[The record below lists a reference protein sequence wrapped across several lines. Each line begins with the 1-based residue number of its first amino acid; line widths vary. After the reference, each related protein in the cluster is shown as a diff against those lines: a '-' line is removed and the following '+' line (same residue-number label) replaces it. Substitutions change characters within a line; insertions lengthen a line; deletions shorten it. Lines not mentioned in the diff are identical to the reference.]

1 MEKVFAIKKDD
12 DKHLFFALYKNYL
25 AVYNRVTKTKGEED
39 SMSDQSLWNKDFLLD
54 TGINFI
60 VYLIYYLLMVI
71 IAVVAK
77 DQLHASLSE
86 AGLASGIFIVGTLLA
101 RLQFGKAI
109 EVYGR
114 RASLYGG
121 IIFYFVTT
129 LSYFYI
135 PNLPFLYGIRFL
147 NGMAYGIVS
156 TATNTII
163 ASCIPAK
170 KRGEGIN
177 YYGLS
182 TSLAAAVGPFLGM
195 FLIMVTNF
203 TFIITLCAVLVGLC
217 LFGCLAL
224 HIEEME
230 LTAEQLRKA
239 KAWTLDNYVE
249 YRVLVISVIGFFM
262 GFSYSSVL
270 TFLAAYA
277 REINL
282 VQAGT
287 FFFVVYAV
295 VITLTRPLTGVVFDR
310 KGENYVLYPC
320 YLCLAAGLLL
330 LSISGVSWQLLLSG
344 VFVGLGYGTFMSNGQ
359 AVCIKLTP
367 PYRISVALST
377 YFVAL
382 DLGIGVG
389 PYILG
394 SLHGFLTFPQ
404 LYLVAAAIAAACFVM
419 YHSFYGRKIDLI
431 NRAVRIY
438 IHA

>member
-1 MEKVFAIKKDD
+1 
-12 DKHLFFALYKNYL
+12 
-25 AVYNRVTKTKGEED
+25 
-39 SMSDQSLWNKDFLLD
+39 MSNQSLWNKDFLLD
-54 TGINFI
+54 TGINFV

-77 DQLHASLSE
+77 DQLHASLGE

-109 EVYGR
+109 ELYGR
-114 RASLYGG
+114 RKSLYGG
-121 IIFYFVTT
+121 ILFYFVTT
-129 LSYFYI
+129 LLYFYI
-135 PNLPFLYGIRFL
+135 PNLAILYGIRFL

-156 TATNTII
+156 TATNTIV
-163 ASCIPAK
+163 ASCIPAE

-195 FLIMVTNF
+195 FLIVVTNF

-217 LFGCLAL
+217 MIGCIAL
-224 HIEEME
+224 HIDEIT
-230 LTAEQLRKA
+230 LTSEQVARMKA
-239 KAWTLDNYVE
+239 MTLDNYVE
-249 YRVLVISVIGFFM
+249 YRVLIISIIGFFM
-262 GFSYSSVL
+262 GFAYSSVL

-295 VITLTRPLTGVVFDR
+295 VITITRPMTGVIFDH

-320 YLCLAAGLLL
+320 Y
-330 LSISGVSWQLLLSG
+330 SITGASWQLLLSG

-367 PYRISVALST
+367 SYRISVALST

-389 PYILG
+389 PYVLG
-394 SLHGFLTFPQ
+394 SLHGLLTFPQ
-404 LYLVAAAIAAACFVM
+404 LYAVAAIVAVACFIM
-419 YHSFYGRKIDLI
+419 YHAFYGRKIELI

>member
-1 MEKVFAIKKDD
+1 
-12 DKHLFFALYKNYL
+12 
-25 AVYNRVTKTKGEED
+25 
-39 SMSDQSLWNKDFLLD
+39 MSNQSLWNKDFLLD
-54 TGINFI
+54 TGINFV

-77 DQLHASLSE
+77 DQLHASLGE

-109 EVYGR
+109 ELYGR
-114 RASLYGG
+114 RKSLYGG
-121 IIFYFVTT
+121 IILYFVTT
-129 LSYFYI
+129 LLCFYI
-135 PNLPFLYGIRFL
+135 PNLAILFAIRFL

-156 TATNTII
+156 TATNTIV
-163 ASCIPAK
+163 ASCIPAD

-182 TSLAAAVGPFLGM
+182 TSLAAAVGPFLG
-195 FLIMVTNF
+195 
-203 TFIITLCAVLVGLC
+203 TLCAILVGLC
-217 LFGCLAL
+217 MIGCIAL
-224 HIEEME
+224 HSDEIT
-230 LTAEQLRKA
+230 LTSEQVAKMKA
-239 KAWTLDNYVE
+239 MSLDNYVE
-249 YRVLVISVIGFFM
+249 YRVMVISIIGFFM
-262 GFSYSSVL
+262 GFAYSSVL

-295 VITLTRPLTGVVFDR
+295 VITITRPMTGVIFDH

-320 YLCLAAGLLL
+320 YICLAIGLFL
-330 LSISGVSWQLLLSG
+330 LSITGASWQLLLSG

-367 PYRISVALST
+367 SYRISVALST

-389 PYILG
+389 PYVLG
-394 SLHGFLTFPQ
+394 SLHGLLTFPQ
-404 LYLVAAAIAAACFVM
+404 LYAVAAIVAIACFAM
-419 YHSFYGRKIDLI
+419 YYIFYGRKINLI

>member
-1 MEKVFAIKKDD
+1 
-12 DKHLFFALYKNYL
+12 
-25 AVYNRVTKTKGEED
+25 
-39 SMSDQSLWNKDFLLD
+39 MSNQSLWNKDFLLD
-54 TGINFI
+54 TGINFV

-77 DQLHASLSE
+77 DQLHASLGE

-109 EVYGR
+109 ELYGR
-114 RASLYGG
+114 RKSLYGG
-121 IIFYFVTT
+121 ILFYFVTT
-129 LSYFYI
+129 LLYFYI
-135 PNLPFLYGIRFL
+135 PNLAILYGIRFL

-156 TATNTII
+156 TATNTIV
-163 ASCIPAK
+163 ASCIPAE

-195 FLIMVTNF
+195 FLIVVTNF
-203 TFIITLCAVLVGLC
+203 TFIITLCAVLVGLYMI
-217 LFGCLAL
+217 GCIAL
-224 HIEEME
+224 HIDEIT
-230 LTAEQLRKA
+230 LTSEQVARMKA
-239 KAWTLDNYVE
+239 MTLDNYVE
-249 YRVLVISVIGFFM
+249 YRVLIISIIGFFM
-262 GFSYSSVL
+262 GFAYSSVL

-282 VQAGT
+282 VQTGT

-295 VITLTRPLTGVVFDR
+295 VITITRPMTGVIFDH

-320 YLCLAAGLLL
+320 YICLAIGLFL
-330 LSISGVSWQLLLSG
+330 LSITGASWQLLLSG

-367 PYRISVALST
+367 SYRISVALST

-389 PYILG
+389 PYVLG
-394 SLHGFLTFPQ
+394 SLHGLLTFPQ
-404 LYLVAAAIAAACFVM
+404 LYAVAAIVAVACFIM
-419 YHSFYGRKIDLI
+419 YHAFYGRKIELI

>member
-1 MEKVFAIKKDD
+1 
-12 DKHLFFALYKNYL
+12 
-25 AVYNRVTKTKGEED
+25 
-39 SMSDQSLWNKDFLLD
+39 MSNQSLWNKDFLLD
-54 TGINFI
+54 TGINFV

-77 DQLHASLSE
+77 DQLHASLGE

-109 EVYGR
+109 ELYGR
-114 RASLYGG
+114 RKSLYGG
-121 IIFYFVTT
+121 ILFYFVTT
-129 LSYFYI
+129 LLYFYI
-135 PNLPFLYGIRFL
+135 PNLAILYGIRFL

-156 TATNTII
+156 TATNTIV
-163 ASCIPAK
+163 ASCIPAE

-195 FLIMVTNF
+195 FLIVVTNF
-203 TFIITLCAVLVGLC
+203 TLCAVLVGLC
-217 LFGCLAL
+217 MIGCIAL
-224 HIEEME
+224 HIDEIT
-230 LTAEQLRKA
+230 LTSEQVARMKA
-239 KAWTLDNYVE
+239 MTLDNYVE
-249 YRVLVISVIGFFM
+249 YRVLIISIIGFFM
-262 GFSYSSVL
+262 GFAYSSVL

-295 VITLTRPLTGVVFDR
+295 VITITRPMTGVIFDH

-320 YLCLAAGLLL
+320 YICLAIGLFL
-330 LSISGVSWQLLLSG
+330 LSITGASWQLLLSG

-367 PYRISVALST
+367 SYRISVALST

-389 PYILG
+389 PYVLG
-394 SLHGFLTFPQ
+394 SLHGLLTFPQ
-404 LYLVAAAIAAACFVM
+404 LYAVAAIVAVACFIM
-419 YHSFYGRKIDLI
+419 YHAFYGRKINLI

>member
-1 MEKVFAIKKDD
+1 MGFEMKEQQ
-12 DKHLFFALYKNYL
+12 
-25 AVYNRVTKTKGEED
+25 T
-39 SMSDQSLWNKDFLLD
+39 LWNKDFLLD
-54 TGINFI
+54 TGINFV

-77 DQLHASLSE
+77 DQLNASLSE

-101 RLQFGKAI
+101 RLQWGKSI
-109 EVYGR
+109 ELYGR
-114 RASLYGG
+114 KKSLYGG
-121 IIFYFVTT
+121 ILFYLVTT
-129 LSYFYI
+129 LMYFYI
-135 PNLPFLYGIRFL
+135 PNLAFMYGVRFL

-163 ASCIPAK
+163 ASCIPVQ

-182 TSLAAAVGPFLGM
+182 TSLAAAIGPFLGM
-195 FLIMVTNF
+195 VLMLLVNF
-203 TFIITLCAVLVGLC
+203 TDIIIMCAILVVLCVG
-217 LFGCLAL
+217 GCILL
-224 HIEEME
+224 HVDEME
-230 LTAEQLRKA
+230 LTNEQRQHMKDYA
-239 KAWTLDNYVE
+239 LDNYVE
-249 YRVLVISVIGFFM
+249 KRVWVISAIGFLM

-277 REINL
+277 REIHL
-282 VQAGT
+282 VQAST

-295 VITLTRPLTGVVFDR
+295 VITLTRPVTGIIFDR

-320 YLCLAAGLLL
+320 YICLAVGLYL
-330 LSISGVSWQLLLSG
+330 LSITSTAFVLLLAG

-367 PYRISVALST
+367 PHRVSVALST

-389 PYILG
+389 PYVLG
-394 SLHGFLTFPQ
+394 CLQTVLSFAD
-404 LYLVAAAIAAACFVM
+404 LYVVAGTIAVICFVL
-419 YHSFYGRKIDLI
+419 YYALYGRKAWKMGQPVICSKG
-431 NRAVRIY
+431 N
-438 IHA
+438 

>member
-1 MEKVFAIKKDD
+1 
-12 DKHLFFALYKNYL
+12 
-25 AVYNRVTKTKGEED
+25 
-39 SMSDQSLWNKDFLLD
+39 MSNQSLWNKDFLLD
-54 TGINFI
+54 TGINFV

-77 DQLHASLSE
+77 DQLHASLGE

-109 EVYGR
+109 ELYGR
-114 RASLYGG
+114 RKSLYGG
-121 IIFYFVTT
+121 ILFYFVTT
-129 LSYFYI
+129 LLYFYI
-135 PNLPFLYGIRFL
+135 PNLAILYGIRFL

-156 TATNTII
+156 TATNTIV
-163 ASCIPAK
+163 ASCIPAE

-195 FLIMVTNF
+195 FLIVVTNF

-217 LFGCLAL
+217 MIGCIAL
-224 HIEEME
+224 HIDEIT
-230 LTAEQLRKA
+230 LTSEQVARMKA
-239 KAWTLDNYVE
+239 MTLDNYVE
-249 YRVLVISVIGFFM
+249 YRVLIISIIGFFM
-262 GFSYSSVL
+262 GFAYSSVL

-287 FFFVVYAV
+287 LFFVVYAV
-295 VITLTRPLTGVVFDR
+295 VITITRPMTGVIFDH

-320 YLCLAAGLLL
+320 YICLAIGLFL
-330 LSISGVSWQLLLSG
+330 LSITGASWQLLLSG

-367 PYRISVALST
+367 SYRISVALST

-389 PYILG
+389 PYVLG
-394 SLHGFLTFPQ
+394 SLHGLLTFPQ
-404 LYLVAAAIAAACFVM
+404 LYAVAAIVAVACFIM
-419 YHSFYGRKIDLI
+419 YHAFYGRKINLI

>member
-1 MEKVFAIKKDD
+1 
-12 DKHLFFALYKNYL
+12 
-25 AVYNRVTKTKGEED
+25 
-39 SMSDQSLWNKDFLLD
+39 
-54 TGINFI
+54 
-60 VYLIYYLLMVI
+60 MVI

-77 DQLHASLSE
+77 DQLHASLGE

-109 EVYGR
+109 ELYGR
-114 RASLYGG
+114 RKSLYGG
-121 IIFYFVTT
+121 ILFYFVTT
-129 LSYFYI
+129 LLYFYI
-135 PNLPFLYGIRFL
+135 PNLAILYGIRFL

-156 TATNTII
+156 TATNTIV
-163 ASCIPAK
+163 ASCIPAE

-195 FLIMVTNF
+195 FLIVVTNF

-217 LFGCLAL
+217 MIGCIAL
-224 HIEEME
+224 HIDEIT
-230 LTAEQLRKA
+230 LTSEQVARMKA
-239 KAWTLDNYVE
+239 MTLDNYVE
-249 YRVLVISVIGFFM
+249 YRVLIISIIAFFM
-262 GFSYSSVL
+262 GFAYSSVL

-295 VITLTRPLTGVVFDR
+295 VITITRPMTGVIFDH

-320 YLCLAAGLLL
+320 YICLAIGLFL
-330 LSISGVSWQLLLSG
+330 LSITGASWQLLLSG

-367 PYRISVALST
+367 SYRISVALST

-389 PYILG
+389 PYVLG
-394 SLHGFLTFPQ
+394 SLHGLLTFPQ
-404 LYLVAAAIAAACFVM
+404 LYAVAAIVAVACFIM
-419 YHSFYGRKIDLI
+419 YHAFYGRKINLI

>member
-1 MEKVFAIKKDD
+1 M
-12 DKHLFFALYKNYL
+12 
-25 AVYNRVTKTKGEED
+25 
-39 SMSDQSLWNKDFLLD
+39 
-54 TGINFI
+54 
-60 VYLIYYLLMVI
+60 
-71 IAVVAK
+71 
-77 DQLHASLSE
+77 
-86 AGLASGIFIVGTLLA
+86 
-101 RLQFGKAI
+101 
-109 EVYGR
+109 
-114 RASLYGG
+114 SLYGG

-129 LSYFYI
+129 LLYFYI
-135 PNLPFLYGIRFL
+135 PNLAILYVIRFL

-156 TATNTII
+156 TATNTIV
-163 ASCIPAK
+163 ASCIPPE
-170 KRGEGIN
+170 KRGQGIN

-195 FLIMVTNF
+195 LLIVITNF

-217 LFGCLAL
+217 MIGCIIL
-224 HIEEME
+224 HINEIE
-230 LTAEQLRKA
+230 LTSEQIAKMKA
-239 KAWTLDNYVE
+239 MTLDNYVE
-249 YRVLVISVIGFFM
+249 YRVMVISIIGFFM
-262 GFSYSSVL
+262 GFAYSSVL

-282 VQAGT
+282 VEAGT

-295 VITLTRPLTGVVFDR
+295 VITLTRPLTGIIFDR

-320 YLCLAAGLLL
+320 YICLAIGLFL
-330 LSISGVSWQLLLSG
+330 LSITGTSWQLLLSG

-389 PYILG
+389 PYVLG
-394 SLHGFLTFPQ
+394 SLQGLLTFPQ
-404 LYLVAAAIAAACFVM
+404 LYIVAGVIAAACFVL
-419 YHSFYGRKIDLI
+419 YYLFYGRKINLI